1 MKISKILGKWLMVRS
16 IACMAVLAIMLY
28 AVPVHAVPIIDFST
42 GIDGMG
48 GTITPGPTITGTGIL
63 IGTLTAVGTTADG
76 VYDVSGAGVGASGST
91 ALLSFAY
98 DGGGTNWVKIVGG
111 IPTLSIAD
119 GTTLVSG
126 SFTSLTY
133 FPGIGIMATGVD
145 IKDAGLLSA
154 LGIAPGTPFELFGF
168 SIGFDPLPLG
178 GSIKVLSTDII
189 NTAVPEPG
197 TLLLLGSGLTVLGFI
212 GRRSK
217 SIAGKSIKKL

>member
-76 VYDVSGAGVGASGST
+76 VYDVSGTGVGASGST

-98 DGGGTNWVKIVGG
+98 DGGGTNWLTIVGG
-111 IPTLSIAD
+111 ISSLSIAD
-119 GTTLVSG
+119 GTTLLSG
-126 SFTSLTY
+126 SFTSFT
-133 FPGIGIMATGVD
+133 FTPGGIYASGVD
-145 IKDAGLLSA
+145 IKDTGLLLA

-168 SIGFDPLPLG
+168 SIGFDLPPLG
-178 GSIKVLSTDII
+178 GPITVMSTDIV
-189 NTAVPEPG
+189 NTAVPEPA
-197 TLLLLGSGLTVLGFI
+197 TLLLLGAGLLGVGVF
-212 GRRSK
+212 GRKR
-217 SIAGKSIKKL
+217 IKA

>member
-16 IACMAVLAIMLY
+16 IICMTVLAIMLY
-28 AVPVHAVPIIDFST
+28 AVPVRAVPIIDFST
-42 GIDGMG
+42 GIDGIG
-48 GTITPGPTITGTGIL
+48 GIITPGTTITGAGIL
-63 IGTLTAVGTTADG
+63 IGSMTAVGTTADG
-76 VYDVSGAGVGASGST
+76 VYDVSGTGVGASGST
-91 ALLSFAY
+91 ALLSFSY
-98 DGGGTNWVKIVGG
+98 GPSTNWLTIVGG
-111 IPTLSIAD
+111 ISSLGIAD

-133 FPGIGIMATGVD
+133 FPSTGIMATGVD
-145 IKDAGLLSA
+145 TKDEGLLLA

>member
-16 IACMAVLAIMLY
+16 IICMTVLAIMLY
-28 AVPVHAVPIIDFST
+28 AVPVRAVPIIDFST
-42 GIDGMG
+42 GIDGIG
-48 GTITPGPTITGTGIL
+48 GIITPGTTITGAGIL
-63 IGTLTAVGTTADG
+63 IGSMTAVGTTADG
-76 VYDVSGAGVGASGST
+76 VYDVSGTGVGASGST
-91 ALLSFAY
+91 ALLSFSY
-98 DGGGTNWVKIVGG
+98 GPSTNWLTIVGG
-111 IPTLSIAD
+111 ISSLSIAD
-119 GTTLVSG
+119 GTTLLSG
-126 SFTSLTY
+126 SFTSFAFT
-133 FPGIGIMATGVD
+133 PGGIYASGVD
-145 IKDAGLLSA
+145 IKDTGLLLA